1 MINALIEK
9 VENTAKKKEL
19 PKFFVGDTVSVQV
32 RIVEGG
38 KERIQPFIGVVI
50 GRRGRG
56 MGESFTVR
64 RIVNNEGVE
73 CHREPLLR
81 ALVALLDPAGILL
94 RGDSRSRREAGLSLD
109 PEHIHHGGLQRRT
122 GRGLLAGDDL
132 DLGRQFPLGSN
143 KGGGHQEK
151 DQQQEHDI
159 DHARHG
165 KLQTLLTGL
174 STAEFHG

>member
-73 CHREPLLR
+73 R
-81 ALVALLDPAGILL
+81 V
-94 RGDSRSRREAGLSLD
+94 
-109 PEHIHHGGLQRRT
+109 
-122 GRGLLAGDDL
+122 
-132 DLGRQFPLGSN
+132 FPLHSPKVAGVEVVRS
-143 KGGGHQEK
+143 GHIRRAKLYYLRERVGK
-151 DQQQEHDI
+151 
-159 DHARHG
+159 ARRVRDR
-165 KLQTLLTGL
+165 KRDAKQ
-174 STAEFHG
+174 AVDAAVEQ

>member
-9 VENTAKKKEL
+9 VESAAKKKQL
-19 PKFFVGDTVSVQV
+19 PKFSIGDTVSVQV

-73 CHREPLLR
+73 R
-81 ALVALLDPAGILL
+81 I
-94 RGDSRSRREAGLSLD
+94 
-109 PEHIHHGGLQRRT
+109 
-122 GRGLLAGDDL
+122 
-132 DLGRQFPLGSN
+132 FPLHSPKVAGVEIIRS
-143 KGGGHQEK
+143 GHIRRAKLYYLRDRVGKARRLRDRKRDARQAV
-151 DQQQEHDI
+151 DAAVQQ
-159 DHARHG
+159 
-165 KLQTLLTGL
+165 
-174 STAEFHG
+174 